1 MLKNQI
7 ASHMNQIVS
16 HMTGRTCGARPVPV
30 FALVSAA
37 AFILAA
43 CGGGG
48 GGSAEARQTTQR
60 AKGYTIRDIGLQT
73 GFANRGTRLAVRL
86 GQLHESDRFLGSKP
100 EGAYALAR
108 PTRSHYL
115 HLTAH
120 RRVAGRITVGADLVR
135 LRSRVDFQHNSFI
148 RDTRLT
154 ARSAGAWLALTDAA
168 REGDR
173 LVLHLGQPLAVTGG
187 AIHQTS
193 VAGYNGDGSYRTS
206 ESRIGLGVAS
216 RHRMMQIVYR
226 TPVARGVTGFAAMA
240 RHDNWSHQR
249 GLGNN
254 LVMLGLTMTP

>member
-1 MLKNQI
+1 MLKSQI

-16 HMTGRTCGARPVPV
+16 HMTGRTCRARPVLV
-30 FALVSAA
+30 LTLVSAA

-48 GGSAEARQTTQR
+48 GGGAEARQTTQR

-73 GFANRGTRLAVRL
+73 GFANRGTRLTVRL

-108 PTRSHYL
+108 PTRLHYL

-148 RDTRLT
+148 RDMRLT

-193 VAGYNGDGSYRTS
+193 VASYNGMAAIAHR
-206 ESRIGLGVAS
+206 EAVLALAS
-216 RHRMMQIVYR
+216 RSGI
-226 TPVARGVTGFAAMA
+226 G
-240 RHDNWSHQR
+240 
-249 GLGNN
+249 
-254 LVMLGLTMTP
+254 